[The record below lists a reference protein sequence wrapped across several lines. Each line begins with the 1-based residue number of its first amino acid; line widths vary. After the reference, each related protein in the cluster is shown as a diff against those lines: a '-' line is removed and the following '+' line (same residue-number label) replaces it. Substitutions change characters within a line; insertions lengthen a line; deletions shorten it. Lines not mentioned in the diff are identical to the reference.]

1 MYVIRLQRRP
11 VRTKESVEP
20 FSFIRYEG
28 SDKTLAKTNEYDAPH
43 PNRYRDGA
51 YASVPFISTQVVS
64 AIRYPFAKRKLSD
77 FHTGISE
84 KHFQIC
90 RQTKSIIVDETKI
103 SKIS

>member
-1 MYVIRLQRRP
+1 M
-11 VRTKESVEP
+11 
-20 FSFIRYEG
+20 
-28 SDKTLAKTNEYDAPH
+28 PH
-43 PNRYRDGA
+43 TRIDIEMGRI
-51 YASVPFISTQVVS
+51 ASVPFISTQVVS

-103 SKIS
+103 SKKILIFGERRM